1 VVQSHNQCFFR
12 RKYTHTHTI
21 KIDETKTNKEQ
32 SSQSFPIEEIKNYY
46 QRKYLQEKED
56 QIKIRV
62 LEYMKK
68 QLFSSFP
75 SKAASNEDRMSTSSL
90 GSKYYFEEDIVG
102 ESQPEEEPMLEEFW
116 DSLKAHVAK

>member
-1 VVQSHNQCFFR
+1 MSPEDIKAIAANIGHN
-12 RKYTHTHTI
+12 I

-46 QRKYLQEKED
+46 QRKYPQEKED

-62 LEYMKK
+62 LEYMEK
-68 QLFSSFP
+68 QFFSSFP
-75 SKAASNEDRMSTSSL
+75 TKATSNEDRMSTSFL
-90 GSKYYFEEDIVG
+90 GSKDYFEEDIAG
-102 ESQPEEEPMLEEFW
+102 ESQPEEEPILEEFW